1 LTPRGHHLLVLGLLS
16 SGCTDNTVTISPII
30 DVPAND
36 SASAFPLDQ
45 LVLSVADSGS
55 TTDLVS
61 QTFAKGA
68 QVSLPG
74 VPFGD
79 GLVIHMTGKVGS
91 SEIAY
96 GRTCAI
102 AISAEGTTPSSP
114 HLFFAREVKFADLDL
129 TVQPEAREDGIAI
142 TDVDGAGLILGGVT
156 PGTTMPNG
164 EIERFDPQTGELRL
178 LASPPEVTPR
188 SGAVAAQLGTG
199 GDTRIALIGGAD
211 SNGNGATFIELVEP
225 DAPTGRRVDRVDDA
239 QMARTNL
246 TATALTDGRVIAIGG
261 LAAGVPSNAVDEVTI
276 ANGTATVRVLRAM
289 LVHPR
294 YSHTATRLGDDV
306 GAPVLVA
313 GGVDGGSPP
322 APIATSELFK
332 PLSEDISP
340 TFKPDMIYARSGHQA
355 VRMPDGSVLIIG
367 GVGYFDPKGLAGPP
381 DAIGPVPSLELF
393 TLDAGFTDVG
403 KLPTNAGLTGFA
415 ATPLPDGRVL
425 LTGGVTADNTVTD
438 TAFIARLDPIDG
450 SVDVVATDH
459 MSVPRAGHS
468 ATLLCDG
475 TIFISGGTTD
485 PAPAERYNPPALDRR

>member
-1 LTPRGHHLLVLGLLS
+1 MKALAVALGVIA
-16 SGCTDNTVTISPII
+16 GCADNTITVSPII

-45 LVLSVADSGS
+45 LVLSVAEAGS
-55 TTDLVS
+55 SADLVS
-61 QTFAKGA
+61 QTFAKGS

-74 VPFGD
+74 VPFGND
-79 GLVIHMTGKVGS
+79 LVIHMTGRVGS

-102 AISAEGTTPSSP
+102 SITADAPAPQP

-129 TVQPEAREDGIAI
+129 TLQPEARQDGIAI
-142 TDVDGAGLILGGVT
+142 TDVAGAGLILGGHT
-156 PGTTMPNG
+156 PGAMTPNG
-164 EIERFDPQTGELRL
+164 EIERFDPLTGELRL

-211 SNGNGATFIELVEP
+211 TNGNGATFIELVEP
-225 DAPTGRRVDRVDDA
+225 DAPSGRRVDRVDDA
-239 QMARTNL
+239 QMARTML

-261 LAAGVPSNAVDEVTI
+261 LAAGTPSNAVDEVTI

-294 YSHTATRLGDDV
+294 YAHTATRLGADV

-313 GGVDGGSPP
+313 GGLDGASPVP
-322 APIATSELFK
+322 QPIATSELFK

-340 TFKPDMIYARSGHQA
+340 TFKPDMIYARSAHQA

-367 GVGYFDPKGLAGPP
+367 GVGYFDPKGLIGPP

-425 LTGGVTADNTVTD
+425 LTGGRTADGTVTD

>member
-1 LTPRGHHLLVLGLLS
+1 LKSLPLALIFVA
-16 SGCTDNTVTISPII
+16 GCADNTITVSPII

-45 LVLSVADSGS
+45 LVLSVAEAGS
-55 TTDLVS
+55 STDLVS
-61 QTFAKGA
+61 QTFAKGS

-96 GRTCAI
+96 GRTCGI
-102 AISAEGTTPSSP
+102 SISAVGTTPASP

-129 TVQPEAREDGIAI
+129 TLQPEARQNGTAI

-156 PGTTMPNG
+156 PGTMTPNG

-211 SNGNGATFIELVEP
+211 SNGNDATFIELVEP
-225 DAPTGRRVDRVDDA
+225 DAPTGRRVERVDDA
-239 QMARTNL
+239 QMARTSL

-261 LAAGVPSNAVDEVTI
+261 LATGVPSNAVDEVTI

-289 LVHPR
+289 LSFPR
-294 YSHTATRLGDDV
+294 SGHTATRLGDDV

-313 GGVDGGSPP
+313 GGLDSGGM
-322 APIATSELFK
+322 PIATSELFK

-340 TFKPDMIYARSGHQA
+340 TFKPLMQYPRSGHQA

-367 GVGYFDPKGLAGPP
+367 GTGYFDPVNQPTML
-381 DAIGPVPSLELF
+381 GPVPNLELF

-425 LTGGVTADNTVTD
+425 LTGGVTAGGMVTN